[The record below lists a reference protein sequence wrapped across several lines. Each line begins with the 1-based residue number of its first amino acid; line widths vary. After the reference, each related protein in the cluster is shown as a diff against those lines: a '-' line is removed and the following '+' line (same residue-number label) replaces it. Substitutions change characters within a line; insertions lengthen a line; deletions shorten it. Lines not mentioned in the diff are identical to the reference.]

1 MGRLLPEQASPLTR
15 GLDPAALVSP
25 IVAVE
30 AVRRTVALAI
40 ETVCGSVG
48 AALSGAS
55 NDGGAGFGKSG
66 LTVAAAADALRQ
78 AQEFIS
84 DVSGPPDSKAEELRL
99 TSTLHALDH
108 ASQLAKIAREEPE
121 FAKMKGGSVDVRAGQ
136 LCAEAMQKAAS
147 VVGDIARESGL
158 SDATVPIKSLDTP
171 NATPALAKLE
181 QCAKALCELR
191 RAHRATTLS
200 AVASGEISADQAM
213 DRVETVRHLDAL
225 AHHACRSAA
234 HLVGRGEEQV

>member
-1 MGRLLPEQASPLTR
+1 MQRTQAEQTSPLTR

-48 AALSGAS
+48 VALLGAS
-55 NDGGAGFGKSG
+55 NDGVPGLGKSG

-84 DVSGPPDSKAEELRL
+84 DVSSPPDSKAEELRL

-108 ASQLAKIAREEPE
+108 ASQLAKIAREESE
-121 FAKMKGGSVDVRAGQ
+121 FATMKGGSEDVRAGQ

-147 VVGDIARESGL
+147 VVGDIARESAL
-158 SDATVPIKSLDTP
+158 SLGSDSRPPATVEAQSDGSRIVRAMVPILESPRHNAKS
-171 NATPALAKLE
+171 NE
-181 QCAKALCELR
+181 HHVC
-191 RAHRATTLS
+191 
-200 AVASGEISADQAM
+200 
-213 DRVETVRHLDAL
+213 AL
-225 AHHACRSAA
+225 AHSAI
-234 HLVGRGEEQV
+234 GR